1 MQRIELLA
9 SLAKGSNSLLDL
21 GCDHAYV
28 LTLAINKYNVKLG
41 IASDISDGPLKM
53 AKENIVKSG
62 LEDKITLIKSDG
74 FENINLDFDTC
85 IIAGMGGILIKDILD
100 KGLNKIKNSKLIL
113 EPNKDSKEVRL
124 FLCKNNFSIIDEYAI
139 YDSNKYYEIII
150 AKYGHQELTD
160 FEINYGP
167 VLLKKKPL
175 EFIKFYKEKYNFI
188 NNIISNIKDEFE
200 KNEKLKLLNDYKI
213 IIGEY

>member
-28 LTLAINKYNVKLG
+28 LTLAINKYNVKSG

>member
-28 LTLAINKYNVKLG
+28 LTLAINKYNVKSG

-53 AKENIVKSG
+53 AKENIIKSG

-124 FLCKNNFSIIDEYAI
+124 FLNKNNFSIIDEYAI

-150 AKYGHQELTD
+150 AKYGYQELTD